1 MNETVVHALA
11 DDKWVIFNRRKLQAI
26 TDNDWR
32 MIELYNDFGSFQT
45 YLHKKFQLWVRSAV
59 TTG

>member
-1 MNETVVHALA
+1 MDETVVNALA

-32 MIELYNDFGSFQT
+32 IIELYNDFGSF
-45 YLHKKFQLWVRSAV
+45 
-59 TTG
+59 